1 MNGPWCFGSDE
12 TIETIEFYKLCAQMI
27 QKANIEKEQPSLN
40 DEAAQSLSIKLVG
53 TLGQEIPKKKLQDKW
68 KNMKQ
73 EYGYYY
79 KFRSLSKHAAE
90 LANKMLRKISKVF
103 SSISMIKSN

>member
-1 MNGPWCFGSDE
+1 
-12 TIETIEFYKLCAQMI
+12 MI

-53 TLGQEIPKKKLQDKW
+53 TLRQEIPKKKLQDKW